1 MMFVSI
7 LALSM
12 TQQAVEL
19 PPPPPAPTPKVE
31 TSERPASTSPETSTD
46 AAPARREMSEAELLE
61 RRCPTRGIVE
71 PVEAID
77 DTGTARKSRVTL
89 CAKDNS
95 DETYRSLLQN
105 ARQSISTATRLTV
118 ESRASLL
125 ERIDEEL
132 ALLGGGTTVSE
143 PEPGT
148 PVGR

>member
-12 TQQAVEL
+12 TQQAIDL
-19 PPPPPAPTPKVE
+19 PPPPPAPTPKIE
-31 TSERPASTSPETSTD
+31 TSERPASTGPETAAD
-46 AAPARREMSEAELLE
+46 AAPARRAMSEAELLE

-71 PVEAID
+71 SVEAID
-77 DTGTARKSRVTL
+77 DTGTPRKSRVTL

-132 ALLGGGTTVSE
+132 ALLGGETAVAE